1 VSKRRGVFVTGTDTG
16 VGKTWV
22 AASLA
27 RFLSRRGLG
36 VAVCK
41 PVETGVE
48 DISLPGPD
56 ARLLLEACGR
66 DWPLEQVAPY
76 RLTRPLAP
84 DQAARIDDVRL
95 DLNRM
100 VEAIDSLAEQAD
112 FVIVEGAGGLMV
124 PLCGGLLIADL
135 ARQIDLPLLVVAR
148 AGLGT
153 INHTLLTSFAARQ
166 MDLDLAGIIING
178 VPEAPSEAEANA
190 PHAIASLASAP
201 LLATL
206 PQVETDIPK
215 GIDLLADALENSPS
229 LPWLTGA
236 LGL

>member
-1 VSKRRGVFVTGTDTG
+1 MSNRRGVFITGTDTG

-22 AASLA
+22 AAALT
-27 RFLSRRGLG
+27 RFLSRRGLR

-41 PVETGVE
+41 PVETGV
-48 DISLPGPD
+48 DDTSLPGPD
-56 ARLLLEACGR
+56 ARLLLEASGC

-100 VEAIDSLAEQAD
+100 VDAVQVLAEQAD
-112 FVIVEGAGGLMV
+112 FIVVEGAGGLMV

-135 ARQIDLPLLVVAR
+135 ARQLDLPLLVVAR

-166 MDLDLAGIIING
+166 MELPLAGIIING
-178 VPEAPSEAEANA
+178 MPAAPDEAEANA
-190 PHAIASLASAP
+190 PHAIASLASAS

-206 PQVETDIPK
+206 PQIETAMPK
-215 GIDLLADALENSPS
+215 GIDQLADALENAPS
-229 LPWLTGA
+229 LPWLLGA